1 MGGYNVRVNSLI
13 FKDFLNELLINIFFG
28 MSDMKCCDDVI
39 FEMFWENVELLVRV
53 CDMFN
58 VRIIWDKWS

>member
-13 FKDFLNELLINIFFG
+13 FKDFLNELLIKIFFG

-39 FEMFWENVELLVRV
+39 FEMFWE
-53 CDMFN
+53 CW
-58 VRIIWDKWS
+58 IIGESLWYV